1 MPVYMTSSLPFQLS
15 GRTARLATVAL
26 LLLISR
32 SNSSASTFINPS
44 GLETALA
51 SSAMK
56 PAFTAS
62 SSSRII
68 AVTPPAAESPQ
79 QPVVAEKSMTDWDGV
94 RRDTA
99 ILFGAQVVAAGV
111 TLMLPESVSGWSSA
125 DKQNSLKKYGNNFV
139 HPVLDKDKFYIN
151 YILHPYWGATYYT
164 RARERGLSKG
174 ESLVYSTVISTLYE
188 FGAECF
194 YEKPSI
200 QDLIVTPVAGSLIGA
215 YIFEPFRD
223 SIRQKGELRWYDHA
237 ALAATDPI
245 GLLSLGF
252 EKMFGIKP
260 TIKIEYTVPKLQKSS
275 TGSTTAST
283 GSRIGMVLQFPFN

>member
-1 MPVYMTSSLPFQLS
+1 MTSSLTFQLS
-15 GRTARLATVAL
+15 GRTVRLASLAL
-26 LLLISR
+26 LLLLTTH

-51 SSAMK
+51 ESPMK
-56 PAFTAS
+56 PAFTAT

-68 AVTPPAAESPQ
+68 AVTPPAVESPQ
-79 QPVVAEKSMTDWDGV
+79 QPVVLEKRMSDWDGV

-99 ILFGAQVVAAGV
+99 ILIGAQVVAAGV
-111 TLMLPESVSGWSSA
+111 TLLLPESVSGWSSA
-125 DKQNSLKKYGNNFV
+125 DKQNSFKKYGNNFV

-164 RARERGLSKG
+164 RARERGLSEG
-174 ESLVYSTVISTLYE
+174 ESLVYSTVMSALYE

-200 QDLIVTPVAGSLIGA
+200 QDLIVTPVVGSLIGA
-215 YIFEPFRD
+215 YIFEPYRN
-223 SIRQKGELRWYDHA
+223 SIRQKSELRWYDHA

-260 TIKIEYTVPKLQKSS
+260 TIKIEYTAPKLQKSS
-275 TGSTTAST
+275 TGSTTASN
-283 GSRIGMVLQFPFN
+283 GSRIGMVWQFPFN

>member
-1 MPVYMTSSLPFQLS
+1 MTSSLPFLLS
-15 GRTARLATVAL
+15 GRTARLASLAL
-26 LLLISR
+26 LLLLTIH
-32 SNSSASTFINPS
+32 SNSSASIFINPS

-51 SSAMK
+51 ASASK
-56 PAFTAS
+56 PTFTAAT
-62 SSSRII
+62 SSRII
-68 AVTPPAAESPQ
+68 AVAPAAAESPR
-79 QPVVAEKSMTDWDGV
+79 QPVVAEKRMTDWDGV

-125 DKQNSLKKYGNNFV
+125 DKQNSFKKYGNNFV

-174 ESLVYSTVISTLYE
+174 ESLAYSTVISALYE

-200 QDLIVTPVAGSLIGA
+200 QDLIVTPVVGSLIGA

-223 SIRQKGELRWYDHA
+223 SIRQRGDLRWYDHA

-260 TIKIEYTVPKLQKSS
+260 TIKIEYTAPKLQKSS

-283 GSRIGMVLQFPFN
+283 GSRIGMVWQFPFN